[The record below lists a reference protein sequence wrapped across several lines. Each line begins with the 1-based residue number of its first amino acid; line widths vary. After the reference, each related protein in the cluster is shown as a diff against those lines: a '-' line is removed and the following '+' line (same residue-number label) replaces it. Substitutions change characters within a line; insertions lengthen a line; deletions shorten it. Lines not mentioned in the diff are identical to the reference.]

1 MEEIWSKNTVRKNLK
16 LLKNPKTI
24 SSKLRK
30 ALIENPHWI
39 LNDLEIL
46 DQLIASENNKNV
58 GNIVDLRDIFL
69 KKTKSQL
76 EDLSRVHTQTVSA
89 AYENFLGAS
98 NLHRCIIKILEQ
110 KNLEQL
116 INILSIDIKKI
127 LQCSVL
133 VLLFSWKEKVVVKN
147 PNFINLK
154 NEEIKKI
161 KRSAKLTKNK
171 LTRLESNPEKLYTN
185 TISNRRFPKIYSEAM
200 LSLCTYSED
209 YNSILILGSSN
220 KLFFSEKNKTDYL
233 DVLAKVISI
242 QLSNHISEL
251 KK

>member
-1 MEEIWSKNTVRKNLK
+1 MLK
-16 LLKNPKTI
+16 SPKKI
-24 SSKLRK
+24 SSKLKK

-39 LNDLEIL
+39 LNDFEIL
-46 DQLIASENNKNV
+46 DQLIASEKNKNN

-76 EDLSRVHTQTVSA
+76 EDLSKLHNHTISS

-110 KNLEQL
+110 NNLEKL
-116 INILSIDIKKI
+116 IDILTTDIKKI

-133 VLLFSWKEKVVVKN
+133 ILMFSRKEKVVLN
-147 PNFINLK
+147 NQYFINIK

-161 KRSAKLTKNK
+161 IRSAKLTKKK
-171 LTRLESNPEKLYTN
+171 LTRLESNSKKLYTN
-185 TISNRRFPKIYSEAM
+185 KILNGNFPKICSEAM

-233 DVLAKVISI
+233 DILAKVISI
-242 QLSNHISEL
+242 QLSNHISAL

>member
-1 MEEIWSKNTVRKNLK
+1 M
-16 LLKNPKTI
+16 LKNPKNI
-24 SSKLRK
+24 SSKIKK

-39 LNDLEIL
+39 LNDQEIL
-46 DQLIASENNKNV
+46 EQLIASENNKKN

-76 EDLSRVHTQTVSA
+76 EDLSRVHTQTLSA

-110 KNLEQL
+110 KNLEKL
-116 INILSIDIKKI
+116 INILSTDIKKI

-133 VLLFSWKEKVVVKN
+133 ILLFSGKEKVVSNN
-147 PNFINLK
+147 PYFLKIK

-161 KRSAKLTKNK
+161 IRSAKLTKKK
-171 LTRLESNPEKLYTN
+171 LTRLESNSEKLYAN
-185 TISNRRFPKIYSEAM
+185 KIFNGHLPKICSEAI

-220 KLFFSEKNKTDYL
+220 KFFFSEKNKTDYL
-233 DVLAKVISI
+233 DILAKVISI
-242 QLSNHISEL
+242 QLSNHISAF

>member
-1 MEEIWSKNTVRKNLK
+1 MLK
-16 LLKNPKTI
+16 TPKKI
-24 SSKLRK
+24 SSKLKK
-30 ALIENPHWI
+30 ALIKNPHWI

-46 DQLIASENNKNV
+46 EQLIASEKNKNN

-76 EDLSRVHTQTVSA
+76 EDLSKLHTQTISA

-110 KNLEQL
+110 KNLEKL
-116 INILSIDIKKI
+116 IDILTTDIIKI
-127 LQCSVL
+127 LQCSVII
-133 VLLFSWKEKVVVKN
+133 LLFSGKEKVVLNN
-147 PNFINLK
+147 PYFINIK

-161 KRSAKLTKNK
+161 IRSAKLTKKK
-171 LTRLESNPEKLYTN
+171 LTRLESNSKKFYANKILN
-185 TISNRRFPKIYSEAM
+185 GSFPKICSEAM
-200 LSLCTYSED
+200 ISLCTYSED
-209 YNSILILGSSN
+209 YNAILILGSSN

-233 DVLAKVISI
+233 DILAKVISI
-242 QLSNHISEL
+242 QLSNHISAL

>member
-1 MEEIWSKNTVRKNLK
+1 MLK
-16 LLKNPKTI
+16 TPKKI
-24 SSKLRK
+24 SSKLKK

-46 DQLIASENNKNV
+46 EQLIASEKNKNN

-76 EDLSRVHTQTVSA
+76 EDLSKLHTQTISA

-110 KNLEQL
+110 KNLEKL
-116 INILSIDIKKI
+116 IDILTTDIKKI

-133 VLLFSWKEKVVVKN
+133 ILMFSRKEKVVLNN
-147 PNFINLK
+147 PYFINIK

-161 KRSAKLTKNK
+161 IRSAKLTKKK
-171 LTRLESNPEKLYTN
+171 LTRLESNSEKLFIN
-185 TISNRRFPKIYSEAM
+185 TILSGRFPKICSEAM

-220 KLFFSEKNKTDYL
+220 KNFFSEKNKTDYL
-233 DVLAKVISI
+233 DILAKVISI
-242 QLSNHISEL
+242 QLNNHISTL

>member
-1 MEEIWSKNTVRKNLK
+1 MLK
-16 LLKNPKTI
+16 TPKKI
-24 SSKLRK
+24 SSKLKK

-46 DQLIASENNKNV
+46 EQLIASEKNKNN

-76 EDLSRVHTQTVSA
+76 EDLSKLHTQTISA

-110 KNLEQL
+110 KNLEKL
-116 INILSIDIKKI
+116 IDILTTDIIKI
-127 LQCSVL
+127 LQCSVII
-133 VLLFSWKEKVVVKN
+133 LLFSGKEKVVLNN
-147 PNFINLK
+147 PYFINIK

-161 KRSAKLTKNK
+161 MRSAKLTKKK
-171 LTRLESNPEKLYTN
+171 LTRLKSNSTELYTKKILN
-185 TISNRRFPKIYSEAM
+185 ESSPKIYSEAM

-209 YNSILILGSSN
+209 YNSILILGSSSKN
-220 KLFFSEKNKTDYL
+220 FFNEKNKTDYL
-233 DVLAKVISI
+233 DILAKVISI
-242 QLSNHISEL
+242 QLRNHISAL
-251 KK
+251 K

>member
-1 MEEIWSKNTVRKNLK
+1 MLK
-16 LLKNPKTI
+16 TPKKI
-24 SSKLRK
+24 SSKLKK

-46 DQLIASENNKNV
+46 EQLIASEKNKTN

-76 EDLSRVHTQTVSA
+76 EDLSKLHSHSISA

-110 KNLEQL
+110 KNLEKL
-116 INILSIDIKKI
+116 IDILTSDIKKI

-133 VLLFSWKEKVVVKN
+133 ILLFSRKEKVVLNN
-147 PNFINLK
+147 PYFINIK

-161 KRSAKLTKNK
+161 IRSAKFTKKK
-171 LTRLESNPEKLYTN
+171 LTRLESNSKEFYANKILN
-185 TISNRRFPKIYSEAM
+185 GSFPKISSEAII
-200 LSLCTYSED
+200 SLCTYSED
-209 YNSILILGSSN
+209 YNAILILGSSN

-233 DVLAKVISI
+233 DILARVISI
-242 QLSNHISEL
+242 QLSNHISAL

>member
-1 MEEIWSKNTVRKNLK
+1 MLK
-16 LLKNPKTI
+16 SPKKI
-24 SSKLRK
+24 SSKLKK

-46 DQLIASENNKNV
+46 EQLIESEKNKNN

-76 EDLSRVHTQTVSA
+76 EDLSKLHTQTISA

-110 KNLEQL
+110 KNLEKL
-116 INILSIDIKKI
+116 IDILTTDIIKI
-127 LQCSVL
+127 LQCSVII
-133 VLLFSWKEKVVVKN
+133 LLFSGKEKVVLNN
-147 PNFINLK
+147 PYFINIK

-161 KRSAKLTKNK
+161 MRSAKLTKKK
-171 LTRLESNPEKLYTN
+171 LTRLKSNSTELYINKILNES
-185 TISNRRFPKIYSEAM
+185 SPKIYSEAT

-209 YNSILILGSSN
+209 YNSILILGSSSKN
-220 KLFFSEKNKTDYL
+220 FFNEKNKTDYL
-233 DVLAKVISI
+233 DILAKVISI
-242 QLSNHISEL
+242 QLRNHISAL
-251 KK
+251 K

>member
-1 MEEIWSKNTVRKNLK
+1 MLK
-16 LLKNPKTI
+16 TPKKI
-24 SSKLRK
+24 SSKLK
-30 ALIENPHWI
+30 KTLIENPHWI

-46 DQLIASENNKNV
+46 EQLIASEKNKNN

-76 EDLSRVHTQTVSA
+76 EDLSKLHTQTISA

-110 KNLEQL
+110 KNLEKL
-116 INILSIDIKKI
+116 IDILTSDIKKI

-133 VLLFSWKEKVVVKN
+133 ILLFSRREKVVLNN
-147 PNFINLK
+147 PYFINIK

-161 KRSAKLTKNK
+161 IRSAKLTKKK
-171 LTRLESNPEKLYTN
+171 LTRLESNSKKFYANKILN
-185 TISNRRFPKIYSEAM
+185 GSFPKICSEAM
-200 LSLCTYSED
+200 ISLCTYSED
-209 YNSILILGSSN
+209 YNAILILGSSN

-233 DVLAKVISI
+233 DILAKVISI
-242 QLSNHISEL
+242 QLSNHISAL

>member
-1 MEEIWSKNTVRKNLK
+1 MLK
-16 LLKNPKTI
+16 TPKKI
-24 SSKLRK
+24 SSKLKK

-46 DQLIASENNKNV
+46 EQLIASEKNKNN

-76 EDLSRVHTQTVSA
+76 EDLSKLHTHTISA

-110 KNLEQL
+110 KNLEKL
-116 INILSIDIKKI
+116 IDILTTDIKKI

-133 VLLFSWKEKVVVKN
+133 ILLFSRREKVVLNN
-147 PNFINLK
+147 PYFINIE
-154 NEEIKKI
+154 NEEIKNI
-161 KRSAKLTKNK
+161 IRSAKLTKKK
-171 LTRLESNPEKLYTN
+171 LTRLESNSKKFYANKILN
-185 TISNRRFPKIYSEAM
+185 GSFPKICSEAM
-200 LSLCTYSED
+200 ISLCTYSED
-209 YNSILILGSSN
+209 YNAILILGSSN

-233 DVLAKVISI
+233 DILAKVISI
-242 QLSNHISEL
+242 QLSNHISAL

>member
-1 MEEIWSKNTVRKNLK
+1 MLK
-16 LLKNPKTI
+16 TPKKI
-24 SSKLRK
+24 SSKLKK

-46 DQLIASENNKNV
+46 EQLIASEKNKNN

-76 EDLSRVHTQTVSA
+76 EDLSKLHTQTISA

-110 KNLEQL
+110 KNLEKL
-116 INILSIDIKKI
+116 IDILTSDIKKI

-133 VLLFSWKEKVVVKN
+133 ILLFSRREKVVLNN
-147 PNFINLK
+147 PYFINIK

-161 KRSAKLTKNK
+161 MRSAKLTEKK
-171 LTRLESNPEKLYTN
+171 LTRLKSNSTELYTKKILN
-185 TISNRRFPKIYSEAM
+185 ESSPKIYSEAM

-209 YNSILILGSSN
+209 YNSILILGSSSKN
-220 KLFFSEKNKTDYL
+220 FFNEKNKTDYL
-233 DVLAKVISI
+233 DILAKVISI
-242 QLSNHISEL
+242 QLRNHISAL
-251 KK
+251 K

>member
-1 MEEIWSKNTVRKNLK
+1 MLK
-16 LLKNPKTI
+16 TPKKI
-24 SSKLRK
+24 SSKLKK

-46 DQLIASENNKNV
+46 EQLIASEKNKNN

-76 EDLSRVHTQTVSA
+76 EDLSKLHTQTISA

-110 KNLEQL
+110 KNLEKL
-116 INILSIDIKKI
+116 IDILTSDIKKI

-133 VLLFSWKEKVVVKN
+133 ILLFSRREKVVLNN
-147 PNFINLK
+147 PYFINIK

-161 KRSAKLTKNK
+161 IRSAKLTKKK
-171 LTRLESNPEKLYTN
+171 LTRLESNSKKFYANKILN
-185 TISNRRFPKIYSEAM
+185 GSFPKICSEAM
-200 LSLCTYSED
+200 ISLCTYSED
-209 YNSILILGSSN
+209 YNAILILGSSN

-233 DVLAKVISI
+233 DILAKVISI
-242 QLSNHISEL
+242 KLSNHISAL
-251 KK
+251 RK

>member
-1 MEEIWSKNTVRKNLK
+1 MLK
-16 LLKNPKTI
+16 TPKKI
-24 SSKLRK
+24 SSKLKK

-46 DQLIASENNKNV
+46 EQLIASEKNKNN

-76 EDLSRVHTQTVSA
+76 EDLSKLHTQTISA

-110 KNLEQL
+110 KNLEKL
-116 INILSIDIKKI
+116 IDILTTDIKKI

-133 VLLFSWKEKVVVKN
+133 ILLFSRREKVVLNN
-147 PNFINLK
+147 PYFINIK

-161 KRSAKLTKNK
+161 IRSAKLTKKK
-171 LTRLESNPEKLYTN
+171 LTRLESNSKKFYANKILNGSFPE
-185 TISNRRFPKIYSEAM
+185 ICSEAM
-200 LSLCTYSED
+200 ISLCTYSED
-209 YNSILILGSSN
+209 YNAILILGSSN

-233 DVLAKVISI
+233 DILAKVISI
-242 QLSNHISEL
+242 QLSNHISAL

>member
-1 MEEIWSKNTVRKNLK
+1 MFKPAKK
-16 LLKNPKTI
+16 I
-24 SSKLRK
+24 SSKLKK

-39 LNDLEIL
+39 LNDFEIL
-46 DQLIASENNKNV
+46 DQLITSEKNKTN

-76 EDLSRVHTQTVSA
+76 EDLSKLHTQTISA

-110 KNLEQL
+110 KNLEKL
-116 INILSIDIKKI
+116 IDILTTDIKKI

-133 VLLFSWKEKVVVKN
+133 ILLFSRKEKVVLNN
-147 PNFINLK
+147 PYFINIK

-161 KRSAKLTKNK
+161 IRSAKLTKKK
-171 LTRLESNPEKLYTN
+171 LTRLESNSKKFYASKILN
-185 TISNRRFPKIYSEAM
+185 GSFPKICSEAM
-200 LSLCTYSED
+200 ISLCTYSED
-209 YNSILILGSSN
+209 YNAILILGSSN

-233 DVLAKVISI
+233 DILAKVISI
-242 QLSNHISEL
+242 QLSNHISAL

>member
-1 MEEIWSKNTVRKNLK
+1 MLK
-16 LLKNPKTI
+16 TPKKI
-24 SSKLRK
+24 SSKLKK

-46 DQLIASENNKNV
+46 DQLIASEKNKNN

-76 EDLSRVHTQTVSA
+76 EDLSKLHTHTISA

-110 KNLEQL
+110 KNLEKL
-116 INILSIDIKKI
+116 IDILSKDIKKI

-133 VLLFSWKEKVVVKN
+133 ILLFSGKEKIVLNN
-147 PNFINLK
+147 PYFINIK

-161 KRSAKLTKNK
+161 IRSAKLTNQKI
-171 LTRLESNPEKLYTN
+171 TRLESNSEKLYTN
-185 TISNRRFPKIYSEAM
+185 KILNSHVPKICSEAI
-200 LSLCTYSED
+200 LSLCTYSDD

-233 DVLAKVISI
+233 DILAKVISM
-242 QLSNHISEL
+242 QLSNHIMAF

>member
-1 MEEIWSKNTVRKNLK
+1 MLK
-16 LLKNPKTI
+16 TPKKI
-24 SSKLRK
+24 SSKLKK
-30 ALIENPHWI
+30 ALIKNPHWI

-46 DQLIASENNKNV
+46 EQLISSEKNKNN

-76 EDLSRVHTQTVSA
+76 EDLYKLHTQTISA

-110 KNLEQL
+110 KNLGKL
-116 INILSIDIKKI
+116 IDILTSDVKQI

-133 VLLFSWKEKVVVKN
+133 ILLFSWREKVVLDN
-147 PNFINLK
+147 PSFINIE

-161 KRSAKLTKNK
+161 IRSAKLTKKK
-171 LTRLESNPEKLYTN
+171 LTRLESNSKKFYANKLLN
-185 TISNRRFPKIYSEAM
+185 GNFPKICSEAM
-200 LSLCTYSED
+200 ISLCAYSED
-209 YNSILILGSSN
+209 YNAILILGSSN

-233 DVLAKVISI
+233 DILAKVISI
-242 QLSNHISEL
+242 QLSNHISAL

>member
-1 MEEIWSKNTVRKNLK
+1 MLK
-16 LLKNPKTI
+16 TPKKI
-24 SSKLRK
+24 SSKLKK
-30 ALIENPHWI
+30 ALIRNPHWI

-46 DQLIASENNKNV
+46 EQLIASEKNRNN

-76 EDLSRVHTQTVSA
+76 EDLSKLHTQTISA

-110 KNLEQL
+110 KNLEKL
-116 INILSIDIKKI
+116 IDILTSDIKKI

-133 VLLFSWKEKVVVKN
+133 ILLFSRREKVVLNN
-147 PNFINLK
+147 PSFINIE

-161 KRSAKLTKNK
+161 IRSAKLTKKK
-171 LTRLESNPEKLYTN
+171 LTRLESNSKKFYANKILN
-185 TISNRRFPKIYSEAM
+185 GSFPKICSEAM
-200 LSLCTYSED
+200 ISLCTYSED
-209 YNSILILGSSN
+209 YNAILILGSSN

-233 DVLAKVISI
+233 DILAKVISI
-242 QLSNHISEL
+242 QLSNHISAL

>member
-1 MEEIWSKNTVRKNLK
+1 MLK
-16 LLKNPKTI
+16 TPKKI
-24 SSKLRK
+24 SSKLKK

-46 DQLIASENNKNV
+46 EQLIASEKNKNN

-76 EDLSRVHTQTVSA
+76 EDLSKLHTQTISA

-110 KNLEQL
+110 KNLEKL
-116 INILSIDIKKI
+116 IDILTSDIKKI

-133 VLLFSWKEKVVVKN
+133 ILLFSRREKVVLNN
-147 PNFINLK
+147 PYFINIK

-161 KRSAKLTKNK
+161 IRSAKLTKK
-171 LTRLESNPEKLYTN
+171 KTN
-185 TISNRRFPKIYSEAM
+185 T
-200 LSLCTYSED
+200 T
-209 YNSILILGSSN
+209 
-220 KLFFSEKNKTDYL
+220 
-233 DVLAKVISI
+233 
-242 QLSNHISEL
+242 
-251 KK
+251 

>member
-1 MEEIWSKNTVRKNLK
+1 M
-16 LLKNPKTI
+16 LKNPKKI
-24 SSKLRK
+24 SSKLKK

-46 DQLIASENNKNV
+46 EQLIASEKNKNN

-76 EDLSRVHTQTVSA
+76 EDLSKLHTQTISA

-110 KNLEQL
+110 KNLEKL
-116 INILSIDIKKI
+116 IDILTSDIKKI

-133 VLLFSWKEKVVVKN
+133 ILLFSRREKVVLNN
-147 PNFINLK
+147 PYFINIK

-161 KRSAKLTKNK
+161 MRSAKLTKKK
-171 LTRLESNPEKLYTN
+171 LTRLKSNSTELYTKKILN
-185 TISNRRFPKIYSEAM
+185 KSSPKIYSEAM

-209 YNSILILGSSN
+209 YNSILILGSSSKN
-220 KLFFSEKNKTDYL
+220 FFNEKNKTDYL
-233 DVLAKVISI
+233 DILAKVISI
-242 QLSNHISEL
+242 QLSNHISAL

>member
-1 MEEIWSKNTVRKNLK
+1 MLK
-16 LLKNPKTI
+16 TPKKI
-24 SSKLRK
+24 SSKLKK

-46 DQLIASENNKNV
+46 EQLIASEKNKNN

-76 EDLSRVHTQTVSA
+76 EDLSKLHTQTISA

-110 KNLEQL
+110 KNLEKL
-116 INILSIDIKKI
+116 IDILTTDIKKI

-133 VLLFSWKEKVVVKN
+133 ILLFSRREKVVLNN
-147 PNFINLK
+147 PYFINIK

-161 KRSAKLTKNK
+161 IRSAKLTKKK
-171 LTRLESNPEKLYTN
+171 LTRLESNSKKFYANKILN
-185 TISNRRFPKIYSEAM
+185 GSFPKICSEAM
-200 LSLCTYSED
+200 ISLCTYSED
-209 YNSILILGSSN
+209 YNAILILGSSN

-233 DVLAKVISI
+233 DILAKVISI
-242 QLSNHISEL
+242 QLSNHISAL

>member
-1 MEEIWSKNTVRKNLK
+1 MLK
-16 LLKNPKTI
+16 TPKKI
-24 SSKLRK
+24 SSKLKK

-46 DQLIASENNKNV
+46 EKLIASERNKNN

-76 EDLSRVHTQTVSA
+76 EDLSKLHTQTISA

-110 KNLEQL
+110 KNLEKL
-116 INILSIDIKKI
+116 IDILTSDIKKI

-133 VLLFSWKEKVVVKN
+133 ILLFSRREKVVLNN
-147 PNFINLK
+147 PSFINIE

-161 KRSAKLTKNK
+161 IRSAKFTKKK
-171 LTRLESNPEKLYTN
+171 LTRLESNSKKFYANKILN
-185 TISNRRFPKIYSEAM
+185 GSFPKICSEAM
-200 LSLCTYSED
+200 ISLCTYSED
-209 YNSILILGSSN
+209 YNAILILGSSN

-233 DVLAKVISI
+233 DILARVISI
-242 QLSNHISEL
+242 QLSNHISAL

>member
-1 MEEIWSKNTVRKNLK
+1 MLK
-16 LLKNPKTI
+16 TPKKI
-24 SSKLRK
+24 SSKLKK

-46 DQLIASENNKNV
+46 EQLIASEKNKNN

-76 EDLSRVHTQTVSA
+76 EDLSKLHTQTISA

-110 KNLEQL
+110 KNLEKL
-116 INILSIDIKKI
+116 IDILTSDIKKI

-133 VLLFSWKEKVVVKN
+133 ILLFSRREKVVLNN
-147 PNFINLK
+147 PYFINIK

-161 KRSAKLTKNK
+161 LRSAKLTKKK
-171 LTRLESNPEKLYTN
+171 LTRLESNSKKFYANKILN
-185 TISNRRFPKIYSEAM
+185 GSFPKICSEAM
-200 LSLCTYSED
+200 ISLCTYSED
-209 YNSILILGSSN
+209 YNAILILGSSN

-233 DVLAKVISI
+233 DILAKVISI
-242 QLSNHISEL
+242 KLSNHISAL
-251 KK
+251 TK

>member
-1 MEEIWSKNTVRKNLK
+1 MFKP
-16 LLKNPKTI
+16 PKKI
-24 SSKLRK
+24 SSKLKK

-39 LNDLEIL
+39 LNDFEIL
-46 DQLIASENNKNV
+46 DQLITSEKNKNN

-76 EDLSRVHTQTVSA
+76 EDLSKLHTQTISA

-110 KNLEQL
+110 KNLEKL
-116 INILSIDIKKI
+116 IDILTSDIKKI

-133 VLLFSWKEKVVVKN
+133 ILLFSRKEKVVLNN
-147 PNFINLK
+147 PYFINIE

-161 KRSAKLTKNK
+161 IRSAKLTKKK
-171 LTRLESNPEKLYTN
+171 LTRLESNSKKFYANKILN
-185 TISNRRFPKIYSEAM
+185 GSFPKICSEAM
-200 LSLCTYSED
+200 ISLCTYSED
-209 YNSILILGSSN
+209 YNAILILGSSN

-233 DVLAKVISI
+233 DILAKVISI
-242 QLSNHISEL
+242 QLSNHISAL

>member
-1 MEEIWSKNTVRKNLK
+1 MLK
-16 LLKNPKTI
+16 SPKKI
-24 SSKLRK
+24 SSKLKK

-39 LNDLEIL
+39 LNDFEIL
-46 DQLIASENNKNV
+46 DQLIASEKNKNN

-76 EDLSRVHTQTVSA
+76 EDLSKLHTHTISA

-110 KNLEQL
+110 KNLEKL
-116 INILSIDIKKI
+116 IDILTTDIKKI

-133 VLLFSWKEKVVVKN
+133 ILMFSRKEKVVLNN
-147 PNFINLK
+147 PYFINIK

-161 KRSAKLTKNK
+161 IRSAKLTKKK
-171 LTRLESNPEKLYTN
+171 LTRLESNSKKLYTN
-185 TISNRRFPKIYSEAM
+185 KILNGSFPKICSEAM

-220 KLFFSEKNKTDYL
+220 KNFFSEKNKTDYL
-233 DVLAKVISI
+233 DILAKVISI
-242 QLSNHISEL
+242 QLNNHISAL

>member
-1 MEEIWSKNTVRKNLK
+1 MLK
-16 LLKNPKTI
+16 TPKKI
-24 SSKLRK
+24 SSKLKK

-46 DQLIASENNKNV
+46 EQLIASEKNKNN

-76 EDLSRVHTQTVSA
+76 EDLSKLHTQTISA

-110 KNLEQL
+110 KNLEKL
-116 INILSIDIKKI
+116 IDILTSDIKKI

-133 VLLFSWKEKVVVKN
+133 ILLFSRKEKVVLNN
-147 PNFINLK
+147 PYFINIK

-161 KRSAKLTKNK
+161 MRSAKLTKKK
-171 LTRLESNPEKLYTN
+171 LTRLKSNSTELYTKKILN
-185 TISNRRFPKIYSEAM
+185 ESSPKVYSEAL

-209 YNSILILGSSN
+209 YNSILILGSSSKN
-220 KLFFSEKNKTDYL
+220 FFNEKNKTDYL
-233 DVLAKVISI
+233 DILAKVISI
-242 QLSNHISEL
+242 QLRNHISAL
-251 KK
+251 K

>member
-1 MEEIWSKNTVRKNLK
+1 MLK
-16 LLKNPKTI
+16 TPKKI
-24 SSKLRK
+24 SSKLKK

-39 LNDLEIL
+39 LSDLEIL
-46 DQLIASENNKNV
+46 EQLIVSEKNKNN

-76 EDLSRVHTQTVSA
+76 EDLSKLHTQTISA

-110 KNLEQL
+110 KDLEKL
-116 INILSIDIKKI
+116 INILSTDIKKI

-133 VLLFSWKEKVVVKN
+133 ILLFSGKEKVVTNSPYFFNIK
-147 PNFINLK
+147 K
-154 NEEIKKI
+154 GEIKKI
-161 KRSAKLTKNK
+161 IRSAKLTNKK
-171 LTRLESNPEKLYTN
+171 LTRLESNPEKLYAN
-185 TISNRRFPKIYSEAM
+185 KILNGSLPKIHSEAL

-233 DVLAKVISI
+233 DILAKVISI
-242 QLSNHISEL
+242 QLSNHISAL

>member
-1 MEEIWSKNTVRKNLK
+1 MLK
-16 LLKNPKTI
+16 TPKKI
-24 SSKLRK
+24 SSKLKK

-46 DQLIASENNKNV
+46 EQLIASEKNKNN

-76 EDLSRVHTQTVSA
+76 EDLSKLHTQTISA

-110 KNLEQL
+110 KNLEKL
-116 INILSIDIKKI
+116 IDILTTDIKKI

-133 VLLFSWKEKVVVKN
+133 ILMFSRKEKVVLNN
-147 PNFINLK
+147 PYFINIK

-161 KRSAKLTKNK
+161 IRSAKLTKKK
-171 LTRLESNPEKLYTN
+171 LTRLESNSKKFYANKILN
-185 TISNRRFPKIYSEAM
+185 DSFPKICSEAM
-200 LSLCTYSED
+200 ISLCTYSED
-209 YNSILILGSSN
+209 YNAILILGSSN
-220 KLFFSEKNKTDYL
+220 KLFFGEKNKTDYL
-233 DVLAKVISI
+233 DILAKVISI
-242 QLSNHISEL
+242 QLSNHISAL

>member
-1 MEEIWSKNTVRKNLK
+1 MLK
-16 LLKNPKTI
+16 TPKKI
-24 SSKLRK
+24 SSKLKK

-46 DQLIASENNKNV
+46 EQLIASEKNKNN

-76 EDLSRVHTQTVSA
+76 EDLSKLHTQTISA

-110 KNLEQL
+110 KNLEKL
-116 INILSIDIKKI
+116 IDILTSDIKKI

-133 VLLFSWKEKVVVKN
+133 ILLFSRREKVVLNN
-147 PNFINLK
+147 PSFINIE

-161 KRSAKLTKNK
+161 LRSAKLTKKK
-171 LTRLESNPEKLYTN
+171 LTRLESNSKKFYANKILN
-185 TISNRRFPKIYSEAM
+185 GSFPKICSEAM
-200 LSLCTYSED
+200 ISLCTYSED
-209 YNSILILGSSN
+209 YNAILILGSSN

-233 DVLAKVISI
+233 DILAKVISI
-242 QLSNHISEL
+242 QLSNHISAL